1 MFTSNGIQFQTP
13 FTTTLDKSGI
23 PDDPAMRDIC
33 GHPKSTPE
41 TVAMAMDAVAKEDA
55 IRTAMIEQYCK
66 DNNVERHIGGV
77 WREDLTARAR
87 ASKGGWLQA
96 QMAAAAALKNE
107 TDPHAQRWDAHDAK
121 GDDLEKAIAKERSE
135 SFRFGLLHKDAKVA

>member
-33 GHPKSTPE
+33 THDKATPE
-41 TVAMAMDAVAKEDA
+41 TVAMAVRECADRHQA
-55 IRTAMIEQYCK
+55 ILSEWLKTNTPKVCEP
-66 DNNVERHIGGV
+66 GSV
-77 WREDLTARAR
+77 WRENLTARGK
-87 ASKGGWLQA
+87 ASKGGWMQA

-121 GDDLEKAIAKERSE
+121 GDELEEAIVKERSE
-135 SFRFGLLHKDAKVA
+135 WRVGLLHKDAKVA

>member
-13 FTTTLDKSGI
+13 FTTALDKSGI
-23 PDDPAMRDIC
+23 PVDPAMRDIC
-33 GHPKSTPE
+33 THDEATPE
-41 TVAMAMDAVAKEDA
+41 TVAMAVKECADRHQA
-55 IRTAMIEQYCK
+55 LLEEWLKTNTPKVCK
-66 DNNVERHIGGV
+66 PGSV
-77 WREDLTARAR
+77 WREDLTARAK
-87 ASKGGWLQA
+87 ASKGSWLQA

-107 TDPHAQRWDAHDAK
+107 TDRHAQRWDAHDAK